1 MANILENDIKYIPG
15 VGEARAKLLD
25 KELGIRTLGDML
37 SHYPFRYIDRT
48 KIYRISDISEGDSPL
63 LQFRGRISGVNYIG
77 EGRKRRFTAEIS
89 DGTGRAELIWFQG
102 IKWIEKRIEVGREYL
117 VFGRPSFYKGEL
129 SMIHP
134 EIETIEKAF
143 SRKAES
149 GLQGIYSSTERLS
162 SLLGTKG
169 LYTII
174 CNLWPLV
181 KEHIRETLPDSMRTQ
196 YGLIPLREAYYN
208 IHFPQSPELLRQA
221 QYRLKFD
228 ELLGIQLNIQA
239 RRSARLSK
247 NNGFLFPKVG
257 DVFNTFYTEKLP
269 FPLTGA
275 QKRVIKEIR
284 QDTISGYQMNRL
296 LQGDVGSGKTLVAL
310 ISMLLAVD
318 NGYQACMMA
327 PTEILARQH
336 YATFTRMLAGM
347 NVRVAILTGASK
359 TKERREALAGIAD
372 GSIHLL
378 IGTHALIEDKVQFAN
393 LGFVV
398 IDEQHRFGVEQ
409 RARLWTKN
417 EQPPHILVMTATP
430 IPRTLAMTLYGDL
443 DVSVIDELPP
453 GRQPIRTVHY
463 TDAARLRLFGF
474 MRQQIK
480 MGRQIYVVYPLIRES
495 ETMDYKDLED
505 GYEAIS
511 RDFPLP
517 EYVTTVCHGRMKPED
532 KEESMRQFKSGEA
545 NIMVATSVIEVGVD
559 VPNATVMVIESAER
573 FGLSQLHQLRG
584 RVGRGAEQSYCIL
597 MSGEKLSKEAR
608 QRLQAMCE
616 TNDGFRLAE
625 LDLKLRG
632 AGDINGTQ
640 QSGMAFDLKIA
651 NPTLDVQILTVS
663 REAAA
668 EALAADPTLTQAAHA
683 GLRELRQR
691 YAKKEE
697 IDFSM
702 IS

>member
-48 KIYRISDISEGDSPL
+48 KIYRISEISEGDSPL